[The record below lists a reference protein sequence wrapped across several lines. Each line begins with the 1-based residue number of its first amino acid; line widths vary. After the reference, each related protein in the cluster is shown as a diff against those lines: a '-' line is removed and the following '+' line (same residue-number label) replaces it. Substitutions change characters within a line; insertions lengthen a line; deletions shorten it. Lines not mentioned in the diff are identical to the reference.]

1 MQHATSVYHDFDYQ
15 KTEIIGALWQEVEHE
30 RMKNEINE
38 KKKRPKV
45 FLSYSYKDNA
55 IAQMIAKRL
64 QDNGIDIWSDLLQ
77 LATEE
82 SVKNPINKA
91 ISASDYLIV
100 LLSKNSI
107 DSKWTNFELNL
118 ALNREL
124 KNRDVTI
131 LPVLIGDCRIPADLS
146 EHQFVDLRFDFEKGI
161 SNLIDQVKLMP
172 EIDFSMLSHEKF
184 EDLIIDLLRCLG
196 FTDIEKEF
204 RINDNN
210 FDVKAIIT
218 RFDPF
223 GLRVSDTWIIEIK
236 FYKNS
241 KADLKSINQFASK
254 LLNLPENYKGLL
266 ITNGAVTS
274 ASQEWLKYMQ
284 NNNRISIRIID
295 STELKRLLLKNKT
308 LVNNYFKIIW

>member
-1 MQHATSVYHDFDYQ
+1 MQHATSVYRDFNYQ
-15 KTEIIGALWQEVEHE
+15 KKEVIGALWQEMEHE

-38 KKKRPKV
+38 KKKHPKV
-45 FLSYSYKDNA
+45 FLSYSYKDKA
-55 IAQMIAKRL
+55 IAQVIAERL
-64 QDNGIDIWSDLLQ
+64 RDNGIDIWSDLLQ
-77 LATEE
+77 LATET
-82 SVKNPINKA
+82 SAKDSINKA
-91 ISASDYLIV
+91 ISARDYLIV
-100 LLSKNSI
+100 LLSPNSI
-107 DSKWTNFELNL
+107 DSKWINFELNL
-118 ALNREL
+118 ALNKEL
-124 KNRDVTI
+124 SNRDVTI

-161 SNLIDQVKLMP
+161 SNLVDQVKLMP
-172 EIDFSMLSHEKF
+172 EIDFSILNHEKF
-184 EDLIIDLLRCLG
+184 ESLIIDMLRCLG
-196 FTDIEKEF
+196 FTEIEKEF
-204 RINDNN
+204 KINDNN
-210 FDVKAIIT
+210 FDVKAVIT

-241 KADLKSINQFASK
+241 KADLKSINQFASN

-266 ITNGAVTS
+266 ITNGAITS
-274 ASQEWLKYMQ
+274 ASQEWLRYMQ